1 MKQQIHVGQ
10 TIETKDKTL
19 KGRVINWWYENQNQ
33 IVLIEAINNVHRP
46 WTINSENVDVIE

>member
-19 KGRVINWWYENQNQ
+19 KGRVINWWYENQKQ